1 MQVTKSLELGD
12 LHERYA
18 SEYIRLQSQ
27 QKEHQSEHRN
37 QHQRFPSAARFSNR
51 LPSIRQSNEEHLK
64 GGEHIN
70 SVAPTHSPYT
80 SILQFDPL
88 GPPAER
94 PKTGRPLQ
102 STDDVDDDA
111 EMNAEILL
119 PI

>member
-64 GGEHIN
+64 
-70 SVAPTHSPYT
+70 V
-80 SILQFDPL
+80 LQFDPL